1 MGEKGNNKMKLR
13 RGLTA
18 LAIAAL
24 FPLGALA
31 AVGDDVKALLDQG
44 KAAEAYAL
52 GKQHPE
58 ELGNPAFDFY
68 YGVAAVDAGHAGEGV
83 LALERYVANF
93 PDNQAARLE
102 LARAYFVLGD
112 NVRAREEF
120 TNVEKTNPPPA
131 VQANIQRFMDAIRA
145 RESAYQTTAGFYAE
159 VGVGQ
164 DTNVNAGVSNANIN
178 LPVFGPV
185 TLLSGL
191 KTHDAFG
198 TAAAGGNVSKPLAPG
213 VALFGSASVDGKAN
227 REQTAF
233 DQDNINAAGGVSF
246 IQDKNLYRLQG
257 IYNELS
263 VDQNWYRKV
272 GGVSGEV
279 NHQIDEFQTVS
290 GSLQLGKIY
299 YSGANEPRNA
309 ELWALGAAYRRA
321 FIGTYQPLLT
331 FSPSIGEERNVKG
344 RPDLGRKFWGGRVA
358 LAVTPAPRWS
368 LALGANYQDSKYD
381 GQDPLLAIARH
392 DKLYSLDAALSY
404 ALDRNWSVRGEYQH
418 YKNKSN
424 LALFEFDRD
433 MYMIKLRYEFK

>member
-1 MGEKGNNKMKLR
+1 MKLR

-24 FPLGALA
+24 FPLGAHA
-31 AVGDDVKALLDQG
+31 ATGDEVKALLDQG

-83 LALERYVANF
+83 LALERYIANF

-120 TNVEKTNPPPA
+120 NNVQKTNPPPA
-131 VQANIQRFMDAIRA
+131 VQANIQRFMDAIRS

-159 VGVGQ
+159 AGYGR
-164 DTNVNAGVSNANIN
+164 DTNVNAGVSNPNIN

-191 KTHDAFG
+191 KTKDNFG
-198 TAAAGGNVSKPLAPG
+198 TVGVGGNVSKPVSPG
-213 VALFGSASVDGKAN
+213 VALFGSASFDGKWN
-227 REQTAF
+227 KEQVAF
-233 DQDNINAAGGVSF
+233 DQNNVNAAGGVSL

-257 IYNELS
+257 VYNELA
-263 VDQNWYRKV
+263 VGGDWYRRVV
-272 GGVSGEV
+272 GVAGEV
-279 NHQIDEFQTVS
+279 NHQIDEFQTLS
-290 GSLQLGKIY
+290 GSLQLGKIS

-309 ELWALGAAYRRA
+309 DLWAIGAAYRRA
-321 FIGTYQPLLT
+321 FIGSYQPLLT
-331 FSPSIGEERNVKG
+331 FSPSFGEERNTKG
-344 RPDLGRKFWGGRVA
+344 RPDLGRKFWGGRIA
-358 LAVTPAPRWS
+358 LALTPVPRWA
-368 LALGANYQDSKYD
+368 LTLGANYQESRYD
-381 GQDPLLAIARH
+381 GPDPLLAVSRN
-392 DKLYSLDAALSY
+392 DKYYSLDSALSY
-404 ALDRNWSVRGEYQH
+404 AIDNNWSVRGEYQH
-418 YKNKSN
+418 YKNRSN
-424 LALFEFDRD
+424 LALFTFDRD
-433 MYMIKLRYEFK
+433 LYMIKLRYEFK